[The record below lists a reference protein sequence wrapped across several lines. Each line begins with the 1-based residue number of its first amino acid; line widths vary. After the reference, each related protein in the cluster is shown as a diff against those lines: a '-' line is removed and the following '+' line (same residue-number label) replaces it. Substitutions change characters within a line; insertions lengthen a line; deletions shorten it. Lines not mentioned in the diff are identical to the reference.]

1 MIFSVSRYS
10 SIGPFVSVRKPLF
23 FPLSNL
29 DSRRTNRG
37 FVAKSKRLRDEKK
50 GVTTE
55 IDVTDEQIK
64 QMKNELSIENYV
76 ESFIRTLFPE
86 LNGENG
92 YWIIQQLTND
102 VVNEMNQL
110 KKSEVESITNDIL
123 PLFQDTA

>member
-1 MIFSVSRYS
+1 M
-10 SIGPFVSVRKPLF
+10 
-23 FPLSNL
+23 SNL

-37 FVAKSKRLRDEKK
+37 FLSKSKRLRNEKQ
-50 GVTTE
+50 GITTE
-55 IDVTDEQIK
+55 IDITDEQVK

-92 YWIIQQLTND
+92 HWIIQQLTND

-110 KKSEVESITNDIL
+110 KKTELENITNDII
-123 PLFQDTA
+123 PLLQGTA

>member
-1 MIFSVSRYS
+1 MHIYLFRNFL
-10 SIGPFVSVRKPLF
+10 PVRKPLF
-23 FPLSNL
+23 FPVSNL

-37 FVAKSKRLRDEKK
+37 FVSKSKRLRNEKQ
-50 GVTTE
+50 GMTNEFE
-55 IDVTDEQIK
+55 ITDEQVK

-102 VVNEMNQL
+102 VVNEMNKR
-110 KKSEVESITNDIL
+110 KKKLNWRVL
-123 PLFQDTA
+123 PMISFLSFKVLRK